1 MVMLMGAICFV
12 IGALAGGIA
21 VWWVLQQRLR
31 DGQTSYQAVEGQF
44 RDAFKALAAE
54 TLQATIQQNT
64 EQFLTL
70 ANEKLGQQSQQQT
83 QELDGKKALID
94 QRLATITTEIGT
106 KLEKVTTMVTELE
119 KDRVLKFTQLTT
131 QLGQSAEQVQ
141 KLQTTTAD
149 LKAALSN
156 SRTRGQWGERM
167 AEDVLRL
174 AGLQRD
180 INYRVQAT
188 LGATESG
195 RGRPDYTFLLPDERV
210 IHMDVKFPM
219 DNYLAYLNA
228 DTDGARTAAAKQFV
242 ADTRMRLKETG
253 SRDYRSAT
261 TMQGEQALEYVLV
274 FIPNEQVYAFLL
286 EQAPQVLDEALSQKL
301 ILCSPTT
308 LLAVLAVINQSAR
321 HFKLQQQAA
330 GIQEILLGIK
340 DQWDKYTGMMGKMGE
355 KLSEAQKAYDQLT
368 GTRTNMLDRAFNKL
382 DALPQD
388 KREGVATPLL
398 AVQADDAVIQ

>member
-1 MVMLMGAICFV
+1 MGIIAGILLFV
-12 IGALAGGIA
+12 VGGACGAA
-21 VWWVLQQRLR
+21 AAWWVLRSQQGVVR
-31 DGQTSYQAVEGQF
+31 DAEAQLK
-44 RDAFKALAAE
+44 DAFKALAAE

-83 QELDGKKALID
+83 QDLEGKKALID
-94 QRLATITTEIGT
+94 QRLAVINTEIGA

-119 KDRVLKFTQLTT
+119 KDRALKFTQLAT
-131 QLGQSAEQVQ
+131 QLGNSAEQVQ
-141 KLQTTTAD
+141 KLQHTTAD

-188 LGATESG
+188 LGANENG

-228 DTDGARTAAAKQFV
+228 DNDAARAAAIKQFV

-253 SRDYRSAT
+253 AREYRNAV

-286 EQAPQVLDEALSQKL
+286 EHAPSVLDEALGQKL

-340 DQWDKYTGMMGKMGE
+340 DQWEKYTGMMGKMGE
-355 KLSEAQKAYDQLT
+355 KLGEAQKAYDQLT

-382 DALPQD
+382 DALPHD
-388 KREGVATPLL
+388 SGKREGVATPLL
-398 AVQADDAVIQ
+398 AMQADDAVVQ